1 MTSDT
6 ESSKYIVWLD
16 IDNTLYPPSM
26 KIHDLMAEKIYA
38 YFRSLDLDAET
49 LANRYYMDYGLAL
62 RGLIRH
68 HQIEFALEQR
78 GSPLSDPLDFDR
90 KCDGALPL
98 DDILKPNPD
107 TIQLLK
113 DFDREKTR
121 VWALTN
127 AYKDHANRVLKV
139 LGLSEH
145 VEGVVF
151 CDYPSPDFSCKPEP
165 EFYQQALKQ
174 AGVKDPSKCYF
185 IDDSLKNVVAAK
197 KLGWGSCVLYREST
211 PDLSNPVVSGGD
223 PSKTGIDATITS
235 LQELRTV
242 WSHLFKNDRA

>member
-1 MTSDT
+1 MPSNA
-6 ESSKYIVWLD
+6 ESSKSIVWLD

-26 KIHDLMAEKIYA
+26 RIHDLMAERIFA

-49 LANRYYMDYGLAL
+49 LANRYYKDYGLAI
-62 RGLIRH
+62 RGLVRH
-68 HQIEFALEQR
+68 HQI
-78 GSPLSDPLDFDR
+78 DPLDFDR
-90 KCDGALPL
+90 KCDGTLPL
-98 DDILKPNPD
+98 DDILKPDPD

-139 LGLSEH
+139 LGLSDL
-145 VEGVVF
+145 VERVVF
-151 CDYPSPDFSCKPEP
+151 CDYTDPQFSCKPEP
-165 EFYQQALKQ
+165 LFYQRALDQ

-211 PDLSNPVVSGGD
+211 PDSGNPVVSSGD
-223 PSKTGIDATITS
+223 QGITDIDATVTS

-242 WSHLFKNDRA
+242 WSHLFKKDSM

>member
-1 MTSDT
+1 
-6 ESSKYIVWLD
+6 
-16 IDNTLYPPSM
+16 M
-26 KIHDLMAEKIYA
+26 KIHDLMAERIYA

-49 LANRYYMDYGLAL
+49 LANRYYKDYGLAL

-68 HQIEFALEQR
+68 HQI
-78 GSPLSDPLDFDR
+78 DPLDFDR

-98 DDILKPNPD
+98 DDVLKPNPD

-113 DFDREKTR
+113 DFDRKKTR

-139 LGLSEH
+139 LGLSEYI
-145 VEGVVF
+145 EEIVF

-165 EFYQQALKQ
+165 FFYQQALNQ
-174 AGVKDPSKCYF
+174 AGVTDPSKCYF

-211 PDLSNPVVSGGD
+211 PDPSNPVVSGGD
-223 PSKTGIDATITS
+223 PSTAGIDATIAS

-242 WSHLFKNDRA
+242 WSHLFKDDSA